1 MNKVLYKYH
10 GNVKQFGSIIV
21 RDFDGQTLATSE
33 KQALNN
39 LSYQIKRILKLS
51 PNAKVILDSKYLS
64 C

>member
-1 MNKVLYKYH
+1 MDRILYKYH
-10 GNVKQFGSIIV
+10 GSVKQFNSIII

-51 PNAKVILDSKYLS
+51 PTAKLSLDAKKLS
-64 C
+64 Y

>member
-1 MNKVLYKYH
+1 MDRILYKYH
-10 GNVKQFGSIIV
+10 GSVKQFDSIII

-51 PNAKVILDSKYLS
+51 PTAKLSLDAKKLS
-64 C
+64 Y

>member
-1 MNKVLYKYH
+1 MNRVLYKYH
-10 GNVKQFGSIIV
+10 GNVKQFDSIII

-51 PNAKVILDSKYLS
+51 PTAKLSLDAKKLS
-64 C
+64 Y

>member
-1 MNKVLYKYH
+1 MDKTLYHYH
-10 GNVKQFGSIIV
+10 GNVKQFDSIIV

-51 PNAKVILDSKYLS
+51 PNAKLSLDAKKLS
-64 C
+64 Y

>member
-1 MNKVLYKYH
+1 MDRILYKYH
-10 GNVKQFGSIIV
+10 GSVKQFNSIII

-39 LSYQIKRILKLS
+39 LSYQIKRVLKLS